1 MFVLFIVYLYLKFLD
16 SVDEIYTLAHKKEEQ
31 MYALRRL
38 SDQIVLEAFVS
49 TFSLL
54 SLQWSAVILSTVQEL
69 NGMNVFETAGLLD
82 LCESY
87 VPLFMHYRVH
97 W

>member
-1 MFVLFIVYLYLKFLD
+1 VFVLFIVYLYLKFLD

-54 SLQWSAVILSTVQEL
+54 SLQ
-69 NGMNVFETAGLLD
+69 
-82 LCESY
+82 
-87 VPLFMHYRVH
+87 
-97 W
+97 